1 MINVHLI
8 RDSFK
13 DGMAGGIF
21 ILLQLATLHSWLLS
35 AQISMFSTLTTI
47 AMVIACIR

>member
-35 AQISMFSTLTTI
+35 AQMFSTLTTI
-47 AMVIACIR
+47 AMVIACIK